1 MSFMGTKLTLT
12 INQTVVERAKNYAR
26 SNKISLSKLIES
38 YLEKITYQEEKDKTQ
53 ITPLVQSL
61 IGVINLSED
70 YNYKKDYQSHLTEKY
85 K

>member
-1 MSFMGTKLTLT
+1 MEAKLTLT
-12 INQTVVERAKNYAR
+12 INENVIERAKNYAH

-38 YLEKITYQEEKDKTQ
+38 YLEKITYQEENDKTQ

-61 IGVINLSED
+61 IGVINLSD
-70 YNYKKDYQSHLTEKY
+70 DFDYKKDYQSHLREKY